1 MSGAQNPVV
10 AALLAAALG
19 YRTELTEKQL
29 RLYDRLLADLDQAR
43 VVKAIGE
50 CLKTCRYFPTV
61 AEIREQCGESEQ
73 AAIEAAW
80 QRVKAAIGCHGLRPD
95 LTPAE
100 NEAARLLGGWSMLGR
115 IEEAWLDVRLRSRFA
130 DVYQPTA
137 RAAELDRQLGFND
150 LARLG

>member
-1 MSGAQNPVV
+1 MSSTNTVM
-10 AALLAAALG
+10 AALLAAG
-19 YRTELTEKQL
+19 VVYRVDVTEKQL

-61 AEIREQCGESEQ
+61 AEIREQCGESEA
-73 AAIEAAW
+73 AAIETAW
-80 QRVKAAIGCHGLRPD
+80 QRVKAAIGCHGLRPQ

-100 NEAARLLGGWSMLGR
+100 NEAARLLGGWSMLGA
-115 IEEAWLDVRLRSRFA
+115 IEEAWLDVRLRARFA

-137 RAAELDRQLGFND
+137 RAAEIDRQLGFAD
-150 LARLG
+150 LERLT